1 MTEPIRRPVSQLR
14 AGDLIALDDE
24 ETALVVCAVSQPLGA
39 SRRVELADAATG
51 RPVPWVRL
59 DLHDAV
65 LTLPGRARWVVA
77 TDGQGR
83 AEQLVTGDDFE
94 APAGDGRSYAW
105 WPVEVDPLSRPG
117 WEELRRGPR
126 RDEASAA

>member
-24 ETALVVCAVSQPLGA
+24 GTALVVCAVSQPLGA
-39 SRRVELADAATG
+39 GRRVELADAATG

-59 DLHDAV
+59 DLHEAV

-77 TDGQGR
+77 TDRDGHT
-83 AEQLVTGDDFE
+83 ESLLTGDDFE
-94 APAGDGRSYAW
+94 APASDGRSYASW
-105 WPVEVDPLSRPG
+105 TVEVDPLSRPG

-126 RDEASAA
+126 HDAASAA